1 MSNQIQPI
9 LVSDPLL
16 QLDDKINYAVFR
28 GGQNVSTQKFPA
40 TSQTSTSHIYA
51 VQIPSTTTVVDRNF
65 IWGSDI
71 TFEITGTVLADKFL
85 VEYPS
90 NTVLAPFPLNQ
101 LCTNMSVQINNTTLS
116 LPVNQVLDPLL
127 RSVDKDSIA
136 RWQGATPT
144 QLDYYGY
151 YPQEAGDGNDFVAS
165 AFNGYDRAV
174 SRQEP
179 PRGAFPVS
187 ITGNT
192 VGATGA
198 LNKVVYLTVSVREPV
213 FISPFIFGEPEGHS
227 GLTGITQINITA
239 QMDATAKRAVR
250 WFADALKFSAKA
262 ITNVSYSNSFIECK
276 FLTPKASDLIPQTV
290 ITPLATFTNYILPAP
305 ASVLANGAAT
315 QLTSNSIMLNSIPDK
330 VFVFV
335 RNAQAN
341 ITNLDADVYCRID
354 GVSVTV
360 GAQSGLL
367 SNFLPIDLYRASY
380 NAGSQQ
386 TYLDYNGSALGEN
399 SVDNEDGLN
408 IVTVGSVLC
417 LDFGQT
423 INIPEDY
430 YAPGSLSTTQFQ
442 INVNF
447 TNTTGK
453 SINPELNVMFMNSG
467 VFSTTNGASSAY
479 TSGVL
484 SKQVVLDAQS
494 MQPVSKH
501 ELNRLV
507 GGGLFSS
514 LKSIASK
521 ALPVL
526 GSVAKGV
533 LSNVQHPLAQMGSQ
547 ALGALGYGRRGG
559 ADLVAPAPVA
569 EGGRRRGGAMTAG
582 AMTAGADPVEGGRR
596 LKNRVM

>member
-28 GGQNVSTQKFPA
+28 GGQNVSTQQFPA
-40 TSQTSTSHIYA
+40 TSQTSTSHIYSL
-51 VQIPSTTTVVDRNF
+51 QIPSTTTVLDRNL

-71 TFEITGTVLADKFL
+71 TFELEGTVLTDKFL

-90 NTVLAPFPLNQ
+90 RDVLAPFPLNQ

-116 LPVNQVLDPLL
+116 LPINQVLDPLL
-127 RSVDKDSIA
+127 RSVDKDNIA

-144 QLDYYGY
+144 QLDYYGLY
-151 YPQEAGDGNDFVAS
+151 SQEAGAGNDFLAS

-179 PRGAFPVS
+179 PRGAFPVT
-187 ITGNT
+187 IAGNS
-192 VGATGA
+192 VGASGA
-198 LNKVVYLTVSVREPV
+198 LAKTVTVTVSVREPI

-227 GLTGITQINITA
+227 GLTGITQINVTA
-239 QMDATAKRAVR
+239 QMDATAKRAYR
-250 WFADALKFSAKA
+250 WIVDALSFSAKSVKS
-262 ITNVSYSNSFIECK
+262 VSYANSFIECK

-290 ITPLATFTNYILPAP
+290 ITPLATFTNYILPA
-305 ASVLANGAAT
+305 AAALT
-315 QLTSNSIMLNSIPDK
+315 SGSTSQLTSNSIMLNSIPDK
-330 VFVFV
+330 VMVFI
-335 RNAQAN
+335 RNSQAN
-341 ITNLDADVYCRID
+341 LYNTDADCYCRID
-354 GVSVTV
+354 GVQITV

-386 TYLDYNGSALGEN
+386 TFLDYNGSALGETDDDEN
-399 SVDNEDGLN
+399 GSN
-408 IVTVGSVLC
+408 IVTVGSVLS

-442 INVNF
+442 ITVRF

-453 SINPELNVMFMNSG
+453 TINPELNVMFMNSG

-494 MQPVSKH
+494 MQPVNKH
-501 ELNRLV
+501 EFNRLV

-514 LKSIASK
+514 LKSLASK

-526 GSVAKGV
+526 GSMAKGA

-547 ALGALGYGRRGG
+547 ALGALGYGRK
-559 ADLVAPAPVA
+559 
-569 EGGRRRGGAMTAG
+569 GGAMTAG
-582 AMTAGADPVEGGRR
+582 ALTAGAEPVMPVEGGRR
-596 LKNRVM
+596 LKHRVM